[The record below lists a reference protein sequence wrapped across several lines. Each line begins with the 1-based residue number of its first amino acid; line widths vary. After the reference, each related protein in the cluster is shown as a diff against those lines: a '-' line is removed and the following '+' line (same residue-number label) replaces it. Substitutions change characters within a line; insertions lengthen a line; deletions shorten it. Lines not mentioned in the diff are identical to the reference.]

1 MSITRRRLLVYA
13 VMLASLLV
21 VINLVKDIIRLS
33 KADERL
39 SASQAE
45 LTEAKKQQEE
55 LKRNLAVAGDGFWLE
70 KQIRNVL
77 KMAKPEEVVVVVPEE
92 IVRASEIAAVG
103 EAQRQEESN
112 LSQWLKAFGFWPVSV

>member
-1 MSITRRRLLVYA
+1 MSITRRRLLVYG

-112 LSQWLKAFGFWPVSV
+112 LSQWLKAFGF

>member
-13 VMLASLLV
+13 VMLISLLV
-21 VINLVKDIIRLS
+21 AINLVKDILRLN

-39 SASQAE
+39 AGAQAE
-45 LTEAKKQQEE
+45 LSEAKKQQEE
-55 LKRNLAVAGDGFWLE
+55 LRRNLAVAGDGLWLE

-92 IVRASEIAAVG
+92 IIRAPEIAAIG
-103 EAQRQEESN
+103 QTAHREESN
-112 LSQWLKAFGFWPVSV
+112 LSQWLRVFGF